1 MDKRLKIAAGTA
13 WFFDYD
19 NDEFEK
25 IRESCLQD
33 KDNWLRENYT
43 VENLKISDHVFYCII
58 YDHEENPIGMAGG
71 KEYNNDVLRLFNRW
85 YAFPNNRVSLARTAL
100 IPQKFMASFNDI
112 FKFIHRNFKYNLY
125 FVSMQQRNKRA
136 KQQIWWK
143 TAVTVA
149 TKFSNSRWIN
159 YDKGLVQ
166 VANCEETSCY
176 QNVMYYTRGNYKFE
190 DWNPKVMSYD
200 EHALRMDY
208 ETRLQH
214 RL

>member
-1 MDKRLKIAAGTA
+1 MDKTIDIALGTA
-13 WFFDYD
+13 WVFDYD
-19 NDEFEK
+19 NAQFEK
-25 IRESCLQD
+25 VRDQCLRE
-33 KDNWLRENYT
+33 DNWLRDNYT
-43 VENLKISDHVFYCII
+43 KENLKISDHKFYIVI
-58 YDHEENPIGMAGG
+58 FDHAGNPWAMAGG
-71 KEYNNDVLRLFNRW
+71 KEYNRDVIRLFNRT
-85 YAFPNNRVSLARTAL
+85 YTFNRDRVSLARTAL
-100 IPQKFMASFNDI
+100 LPQKLIVSFNDI

-125 FVSMQQRNKRA
+125 FISMQQRNKRA
-136 KQQIWWK
+136 KQQMWWK
-143 TAVTVA
+143 TAISVA
-149 TKFSNSRWIN
+149 TKFSNSQWTN

-208 ETRLQH
+208 ETRLQD